1 VAMTRKEQ
9 ILRMIEKL
17 PDDVTHEEVMYHLDV
32 LQAIEEGQRDMEEG
46 RVIDHDELFDRLL
59 SVRQ

>member
-1 VAMTRKEQ
+1 MTRKEQ

>member
-1 VAMTRKEQ
+1 
-9 ILRMIEKL
+9 MIEKL